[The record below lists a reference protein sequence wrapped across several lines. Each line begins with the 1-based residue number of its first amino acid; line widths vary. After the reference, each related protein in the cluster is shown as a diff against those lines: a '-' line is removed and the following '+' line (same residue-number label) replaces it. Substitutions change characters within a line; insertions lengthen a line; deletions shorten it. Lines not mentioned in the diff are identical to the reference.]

1 MVLISSY
8 LQFDDTYSF
17 KDIESQKYSAIFA
30 SILIVF
36 SLIVTPIAFIYL
48 VTQNINMYQSHK
60 FNSRYGSLYEGVELR
75 SKWSA
80 AFYLVFMLRR
90 ILMVVLAFEAPEY
103 DAI

>member
-48 VTQNINMYQSHK
+48 VTQNINMY
-60 FNSRYGSLYEGVELR
+60 
-75 SKWSA
+75 
-80 AFYLVFMLRR
+80 
-90 ILMVVLAFEAPEY
+90 
-103 DAI
+103 